1 MKGLIIKD
9 FFVLKKQAKVLLA
22 LLVFYLVYAV
32 AIKDISMLAMIT
44 LLCVM
49 LPITTMAYDEKN
61 KWDKFVL
68 SMPIPRNTLVLSK
81 YLFGIMLDLAGI
93 IIVALI
99 SMLMIYFSNET
110 KITEVLVMSVVFG
123 AVGLAFLA
131 IMLPILFKFGV
142 EKGRILMMLVIF
154 APIILGMVFPKLGIA
169 PPSEQTLKLLA
180 YSAPALI
187 MLVLLISI
195 KISIAIYNKKE
206 F

>member
-32 AIKDISMLAMIT
+32 ATKDISMLAMIT

-61 KWDKFVL
+61 KWDKYVL

-123 AVGLAFLA
+123 AVGLVFLA

-169 PPSEQTLKLLA
+169 PPSEHTLKLLA
-180 YSAPALI
+180 YSAPILI
-187 MLVLLISI
+187 IFVLLLSI